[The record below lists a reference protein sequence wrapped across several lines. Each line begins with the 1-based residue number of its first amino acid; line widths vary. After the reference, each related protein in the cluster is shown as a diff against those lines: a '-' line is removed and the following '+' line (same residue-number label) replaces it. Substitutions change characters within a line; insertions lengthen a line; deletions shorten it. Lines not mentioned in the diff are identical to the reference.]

1 MIKKGLSVIILLLLL
16 LSCGSG
22 NGNHCNDA
30 TLIAHG
36 GGAIDGYLITNSL
49 EALHSARDN
58 GYRYIELDLCYTS
71 DSAIVAVHD
80 WLEYNRAMG
89 LEAKGDSAPT
99 LSFFMSQRLPSGHTP
114 LSAEQINEFF
124 LSHDSLHLV
133 TDKISDPDILERFFP
148 ALKQRMVVE
157 AFCYEDYCELIRRG
171 FEYVSYS
178 CLARDIPQATLK
190 HILFAPFFDGERIE
204 RLALHTSAF
213 GYVYMQLLLA
223 VSDYEISLYTV
234 NGYDEIPDDAL
245 EGLKFV
251 YTDSLLP

>member
-1 MIKKGLSVIILLLLL
+1 MIKKSLSVIMSLLLL

-22 NGNHCNDA
+22 SSNHCIDA

-36 GGAIDGYLITNSL
+36 GGAIDGYAVTNSL

-58 GYRYIELDLCYTS
+58 GYRYIELDLCFTS

-80 WLEYNRAMG
+80 WVEYNRAMG
-89 LEAKGDSAPT
+89 MEAKGDTAPSF
-99 LSFFMSQRLPSGHTP
+99 SFFMSHRLPSGHTP
-114 LSAEQINEFF
+114 LSAEDINAFF

-133 TDKISDPDILERFFP
+133 TDKISSPDILERFFP
-148 ALKQRMVVE
+148 SLRQRMVVE
-157 AFCYEDYCELIRRG
+157 AFCYEDYCELTNRG
-171 FEYVSYS
+171 FEYVTYS
-178 CLARDIPQATLK
+178 CLARDIAPATLK
-190 HILFAPFFDGERIE
+190 RILFARLFNGERIE

-213 GYVYMQLLLA
+213 GYIYMQMLLA

-234 NGYDEIPDDAL
+234 NDCNDIPEDAL
-245 EGLKFV
+245 QGLKFI